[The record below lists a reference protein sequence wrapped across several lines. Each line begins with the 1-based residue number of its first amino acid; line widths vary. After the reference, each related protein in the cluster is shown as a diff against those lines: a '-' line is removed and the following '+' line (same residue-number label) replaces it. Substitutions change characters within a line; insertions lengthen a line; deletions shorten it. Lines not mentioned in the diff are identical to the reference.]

1 MSRSI
6 LLLCKYADFTSIELI
21 FHFIAFAIETVIL
34 TASLEQV
41 GESFLRRLVSSSK
54 PRATRPLCTRFLLRV
69 SREIMRKCGRKSVD
83 FIRRF
88 HLGNFSARAL
98 PLGMLHF
105 QLITTGAYIE
115 FSPLFFINYFKQM
128 MKYKNMFINLCN
140 SFIKPQKL
148 DINSGMIF

>member
-1 MSRSI
+1 MGVLKSPS
-6 LLLCKYADFTSIELI
+6 A
-21 FHFIAFAIETVIL
+21 
-34 TASLEQV
+34 
-41 GESFLRRLVSSSK
+41 
-54 PRATRPLCTRFLLRV
+54 LCTRFLLRV
-69 SREIMRKCGRKSVD
+69 SREIMRKYGRKSVV

-115 FSPLFFINYFKQM
+115 FSHLFFINYFKQM

-140 SFIKPQKL
+140 SFIKPQKF
-148 DINSGMIF
+148 DINSGMIFRNSPSKQAILYLISQECTLYLHYVLYCEILRKY

>member
-1 MSRSI
+1 MAIYYYIQIFLIYLI
-6 LLLCKYADFTSIELI
+6 LETLGKLLI
-21 FHFIAFAIETVIL
+21 FCQIYCIIFDNA
-34 TASLEQV
+34 
-41 GESFLRRLVSSSK
+41 
-54 PRATRPLCTRFLLRV
+54 LCTRFLLRV
-69 SREIMRKCGRKSVD
+69 SREIMRKYGRKSVD

-115 FSPLFFINYFKQM
+115 FSHLFFINYFKQM

-148 DINSGMIF
+148 DINSGMIFRNSPSK